1 VPDLLPRLLQGI
13 VFFLAVLV
21 LVALS
26 NWRGLRR
33 LGTYPEPDHWPR
45 ASLLLP
51 ARDEAVNI
59 AACVQSL
66 LAQDYP
72 DFELLVLDDQSRD
85 RTGEILA
92 EIAARDARLHVLA
105 GRPLPSGWLGKHWAC
120 HQLAQLA
127 TGEVWLLTDADTVHH
142 PDGLRQAVAALLAE
156 RADLITGLPRQV
168 VQSWGERLIVPILPW
183 SLFCFFP
190 LALAERWPWP
200 PLVTAVGQ
208 FMLFRRAAY
217 ERIGGHAAVRGH
229 TADDVALARRLAA
242 HAGRWRL
249 VDASDVVACR
259 MYRSFRQ
266 AFLGFSKS
274 LFAAF
279 GYNPV
284 VFTAIWVWLG
294 LVFLLPPVLVG
305 LASAG
310 LAFPVGLPLAATALA
325 VGLWALA
332 IGRLRL
338 PPALLVL
345 YPLSVALIL
354 AIATHSLITTAT
366 GRAAWKGR
374 RLSAWRT

>member
-1 VPDLLPRLLQGI
+1 VPDLLAHLLQG
-13 VFFLAVLV
+13 VTFFLAVLV
-21 LVALS
+21 LIALS
-26 NWRGLRR
+26 NWRALRR
-33 LGTYPEPDHWPR
+33 LGAYPEPSHWPR

-51 ARDEAVNI
+51 ARDEAANI

-72 DFELLVLDDQSRD
+72 DFEIMVLDDQSGD
-85 RTGEILA
+85 ETGEILA
-92 EIAARDARLHVLA
+92 EIAARDTRLRVLA

-127 TGEVWLLTDADTVHH
+127 NGEVWLLTDADTVHH
-142 PDGLRQAVAALLAE
+142 PGALQQAVAALLAE
-156 RADLITGLPRQV
+156 RADLITGVPRQAV
-168 VQSWGERLIVPILPW
+168 RSWGERLIVPILPW

-200 PLVTAVGQ
+200 PLVTALGQ

-217 ERIGGHAAVRGH
+217 ERIGGHAAVRNH
-229 TADDVALARRLAA
+229 AADDVALARRLAA
-242 HAGRWRL
+242 HGGRWRL
-249 VDASDVVACR
+249 VDAGEVVSCR

-266 AFLGFSKS
+266 AFMGFSKS

-305 LASAG
+305 LASGG
-310 LAFPVGLPLAATALA
+310 LAFPLRLPLVATALA
-325 VGLWALA
+325 AGLWALA

-338 PPALLVL
+338 PPALLAF
-345 YPLSVALIL
+345 YPLSVALTL
-354 AIATHSLITTAT
+354 AVAAHSLVTTAT

-374 RLSAWRT
+374 RLSAWRI